1 LTEFLQGLVAT
12 LTFLA
17 LAGCGAAPLAAPSNS
32 GDSGGSV
39 RLASAIPPAGEPGQF
54 TFSGAV
60 NGTNQVSRQACESS
74 GKTYRHFTLTTDG
87 NVAGR
92 NYFLLI
98 SVYPYVGPGVYE
110 LRPLPGRPM
119 THDMTPN
126 PLLDES
132 TGIGFLN
139 FVPKWKPGNAYS
151 QATPRP
157 YSTMA
162 VDAGAGTG
170 WIDAQMVSVN
180 QTGEPLQLRVSG
192 RFVCGPAFTPF
203 PEMSPP
209 R

>member
-12 LTFLA
+12 LTILA